1 MSRWLPD
8 AREQELSELAESV
21 VECHGKV
28 IEPLAI
34 ARAKEVTTSF
44 NDYGNGFDGMLEAR
58 GGRFHIYCN
67 LRGLDGRDHPRARFT
82 LAHELGHFFIDEHRQ
97 ALLSGRVPAHKSICE
112 FGSNRLVEVEAD
124 SFASSLL
131 MPWSR
136 FRPAAVKGRR
146 GLHAVLEL
154 ANQFRTS
161 LTATAL
167 RYVRA
172 DLFPCVLV
180 KWSSEGYE
188 WKWIS
193 RGAYVAGLRKTIESF
208 SRLPPDSPTSRVLKG
223 AAGVQEAGTT
233 KSAWFPFVDESS
245 DYNPICRE
253 QAIGLGRFG
262 AMTLVYPD
270 S

>member
-8 AREQELSELAESV
+8 ARERELSDLAESV
-21 VECHGKV
+21 VEYHGKV

-34 ARAKEVTTSF
+34 ARAKGLTTSF
-44 NDYGNGFDGMLEAR
+44 NDYGNGFDGMLEVR
-58 GGRFHIYCN
+58 SGRFHIYCN
-67 LRGLDGRDHPRARFT
+67 LRGLDGRDAPRARFT

-112 FGSNRLVEVEAD
+112 FRSNRLVEAEAD
-124 SFASSLL
+124 AFASSLL

-136 FRPAAVKGRR
+136 FLPAAAKAKR
-146 GLHAVLEL
+146 GLYAVLEL
-154 ANQFRTS
+154 ASQFRTS

-180 KWSSEGYE
+180 MWSREGYA

-193 RGAYVAGLRKTIESF
+193 RSAFVAGNRKTIESVD
-208 SRLPPDSPTSRVLKG
+208 RLPRDSPTSRVLGG
-223 AAGVQEAGTT
+223 ATGVHEAGTT
-233 KSAWFPFVDESS
+233 KSVWFPFVDESS
-245 DYNPICRE
+245 DLNTIYRE
-253 QAIGLGRFG
+253 QAIGIGRYG

-270 S
+270 